1 MSDTAHY
8 LLPDTPIGD
17 LTIVGH
23 ETALTGLYMHAH
35 RHQPDPATFGVR
47 LPKAH
52 GVLSEAVHQLNEY
65 FYDGRRAFDLP
76 LDPAGTPFQQGV
88 WMQLRAIPFGQ
99 TRSYGQLA
107 RELGAPGGSSR
118 AVGMANG
125 RNPLSIVVPCH
136 RVIGANG
143 AMTGFGGGIERKVWL
158 LQHEQEG
165 VLSLEYVARS

>member
-1 MSDTAHY
+1 MSNTAHY
-8 LLPDTPIGD
+8 LLLDTPIGD

-23 ETALTGLYMHAH
+23 ESALTGLYMHAH

-47 LPKAH
+47 QSAAQ
-52 GVLSEAVHQLNEY
+52 GVLREAVHQVNEY
-65 FYDGRRAFDLP
+65 FYDGRRAFELP
-76 LDPAGTPFQQGV
+76 LDPVGTPFQQSV
-88 WMQLRAIPFGQ
+88 WLQLRAIPFGQ
-99 TRSYGQLA
+99 TRSYGELA
-107 RELGAPGGSSR
+107 RELGAPGSSR

-136 RVIGANG
+136 RVIGVNG

-158 LQHEQEG
+158 LHHEKEG